1 MTITD
6 PGTDLRRHLPEARE
20 AVRWKLDG
28 LPDRDLR
35 RPPTPT
41 GTNLLGPAEHPAGVE
56 LLCLGRVL
64 VHLIA
69 GTERHAG
76 RAGHADVVR
85 ELIDGGVGHRP
96 GDGRMPETDDTWWA
110 RYRERA
116 VAAAGQN

>member
-76 RAGHADVVR
+76 RADLVR
-85 ELIDGGVGHRP
+85 EPIDGGVGHRP
-96 GDGRMPETDDTWWA
+96 GDGRMPATDDTWWS